1 MLLFLYKFFEKCLVR
16 VWNIPREAKG
26 FCRDIP
32 KTHNLQ
38 KPNQK
43 MKKII
48 TLSFAIAAMSF
59 SVLLTS
65 CKGKGQDTKVSKK
78 THAGLPLKTTVNITD
93 QIIDEDIQEEASA
106 NPEAFLKNIP
116 Q

>member
-1 MLLFLYKFFEKCLVR
+1 
-16 VWNIPREAKG
+16 
-26 FCRDIP
+26 
-32 KTHNLQ
+32 
-38 KPNQK
+38 